1 MVGLL
6 KKKDP
11 TLAPMH
17 NAFERCYRAV
27 PTASLDDLRPSVG
40 TVALKCF
47 TTRCPTCRSYD
58 MDGRI
63 AFEETLR
70 ADHVL
75 PWNCDDQR
83 RRAIARTAGV
93 ADLPA
98 YVVLTRT
105 TTRVV
110 RPPLS

>member
-1 MVGLL
+1 
-6 KKKDP
+6 
-11 TLAPMH
+11 MH

-27 PTASLDDLRPSVG
+27 PTTTLDHLRPSVG
-40 TVALKCF
+40 TIALKCF
-47 TTRCPTCRSYD
+47 ASQCPSCRSYD
-58 MDGRI
+58 MDGRV
-63 AFEETLR
+63 AFEETLGVN
-70 ADHVL
+70 HVL

-93 ADLPA
+93 NDLPA

-110 RPPLS
+110 HPPLS